1 MKILCG
7 TIGQPYK
14 LFVGL
19 AAFGLCCAYAQAQP
33 QQQHRSGPVGRP
45 PPMAAPRGP
54 AQMAAPHGAPQ
65 TQPHGPPSGQPNG
78 PPSGQSVRDRWL
90 AMPPDARQN
99 FQRNA
104 QLWMQMT
111 PEQRNLMREREN
123 MRRQILTHDA
133 DVAVR
138 DSGLQLN
145 SQERARFE
153 SRYIQERR
161 KVEQSL
167 RQQIETERQKEIPA
181 LIQQLR
187 KEFQIDEPGKGS
199 GSKPAPSANSGR

>member
-1 MKILCG
+1 MKIARG
-7 TIGQPYK
+7 KIRQPCK

-19 AAFGLCCAYAQAQP
+19 AAFALCCAYAQAQP
-33 QQQHRSGPVGRP
+33 QQHRGPVGRP
-45 PPMAAPRGP
+45 PPMAAPHGP
-54 AQMAAPHGAPQ
+54 PQMAAPHGPPPS
-65 TQPHGPPSGQPNG
+65 QPHGPPSGQPHG
-78 PPSGQSVRDRWL
+78 APSGQSVRDRWL

-99 FQRNA
+99 FRRNA
-104 QLWMQMT
+104 ERWMQMT
-111 PEQRNLMREREN
+111 PEQRNLMRQREN
-123 MRRQILTHDA
+123 MRRQIITRDA
-133 DVAVR
+133 DAAVR

-145 SQERARFE
+145 PQERARFE

-187 KEFQIDEPGKGS
+187 KEFQIDEPGKS
-199 GSKPAPSANSGR
+199 PVTKPAASPKSEK

>member
-1 MKILCG
+1 MAVPHG
-7 TIGQPYK
+7 
-14 LFVGL
+14 
-19 AAFGLCCAYAQAQP
+19 
-33 QQQHRSGPVGRP
+33 P
-45 PPMAAPRGP
+45 PPS
-54 AQMAAPHGAPQ
+54 
-65 TQPHGPPSGQPNG
+65 QPHGPPSGQPNG
-78 PPSGQSVRDRWL
+78 PASGQSVRDRWL

-111 PEQRNLMREREN
+111 PEQRNLMRQREN
-123 MRRQILTHDA
+123 MRQQAITREADA
-133 DVAVR
+133 AVR

-145 SQERARFE
+145 PQEHARFE

-187 KEFQIDEPGKGS
+187 KEFQLDEPRKS
-199 GSKPAPSANSGR
+199 LPAKPAASAKSGK